1 MKDIVV
7 YEAVSR
13 VASNNEVI
21 GFMVVPMNKKGKEV
35 YMSIEVISFGLSQK
49 TFEIRDVKISSSG
62 KPRGCNGFLLSKLP
76 VIDLNN
82 GDDVNLKLYRV
93 LLFIV
98 KELGVDKDIKKMVK
112 FNKVGIMAHSS
123 VRVCLSDYKDMNL
136 DVANED
142 LNKILKFYLKHLPKD
157 FKGYCEKIEGTV
169 EEKGYTVLTVS
180 KSLVREEKKK

>member
-1 MKDIVV
+1 MKDTVV

-13 VASNNEVI
+13 VVSNNEVI

-49 TFEIRDVKISSSG
+49 TFEIRNVKLSSSG

-76 VIDLNN
+76 IIDLNSS
-82 GDDVNLKLYRV
+82 DEVNLKLYRV
-93 LLFIV
+93 LLFV
-98 KELGVDKDIKKMVK
+98 VRELGIDTDIKKSIK
-112 FNKVGIMAHSS
+112 FNKIGIMAHSS
-123 VRVCLSDYKDMNL
+123 VRVCLKDYKDMNL

-142 LNKILKFYLKHLPKD
+142 LNKLLKFYLKHLPKD
-157 FKGYCEKIEGTV
+157 FKGFCEKIEGTV

-180 KSLVREEKKK
+180 KSLVKEEKI